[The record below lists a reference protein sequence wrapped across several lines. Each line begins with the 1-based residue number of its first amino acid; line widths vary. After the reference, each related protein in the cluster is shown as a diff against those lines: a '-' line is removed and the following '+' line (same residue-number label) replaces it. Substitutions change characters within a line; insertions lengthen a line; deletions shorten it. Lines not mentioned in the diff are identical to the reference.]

1 MLISQGA
8 EARLYKEGTLLIKDR
23 IRKNYRH
30 SSIDSYLRKSR
41 TRREALVLEK
51 ASKLGIP
58 VPALRHSD
66 GISILKEDFIE
77 GGKLSDVIEKINYAD
92 VAFRLGSIIS
102 KLHSNNIIHGD
113 LTTSNIIVSG
123 KELFLIDFGL
133 SFFSRRIEDKVV
145 DVNLFRQALEARHP
159 SIWEDCFSS
168 FIKGYLGKNDSK
180 EFLSR
185 LDVVS
190 SRGRNKRKV

>member
-113 LTTSNIIVSG
+113 LTTSNMILHKKHTRSLNSECV
-123 KELFLIDFGL
+123 FFIDFGIISSIHTRKFIL
-133 SFFSRRIEDKVV
+133 QE
-145 DVNLFRQALEARHP
+145 LF
-159 SIWEDCFSS
+159 
-168 FIKGYLGKNDSK
+168 
-180 EFLSR
+180 
-185 LDVVS
+185 
-190 SRGRNKRKV
+190 